1 MKKRDW
7 PQRQGDTERRR
18 KVLGGLRVLLNVL
31 ASDTLRCY
39 ALDAWDEYWEI
50 IVWVSPATQF
60 RTMFS

>member
-1 MKKRDW
+1 M
-7 PQRQGDTERRR
+7 
-18 KVLGGLRVLLNVL
+18 LGGLRVLLNVL

-50 IVWVSPATQF
+50 KVWVSPATQF